1 MLVLEQLQVEQTIEP
16 ITNKPITND
25 QLVAYA
31 QASGDLNPIHT
42 DEQVA
47 KSVGLPTNIAH
58 GMFVMGQLGQYVNQ
72 LAGKKARVE
81 EFRMRFGAMTFPQ
94 EQVTCSAIVEK
105 IEGKRVRLNVYA
117 SKGPQE
123 VVGNGTAILVFEGV
137 HTHE

>member
-1 MLVLEQLQVEQTIEP
+1 MLVLEQLAVGQAIEP

-58 GMFVMGQLGQYVNQ
+58 GMFIMGQLGQYVNK
-72 LAGKKARVE
+72 LAGEEARVE
-81 EFRMRFGAMTFPQ
+81 EFRMRFGAMTFPH
-94 EQVTCSAIVEK
+94 EQVTCTATVEK
-105 IEGKRVRLNVYA
+105 IEERHVHLNVYA
-117 SKGPQE
+117 LKGLQE
-123 VVGNGTAILVFEGV
+123 IVGNGTAILVFEGV